1 MIGAVLQVRSNH
13 SKKRTRKNV
22 LFQIRISDQTDIHS
36 LRLTSVTT
44 QAQTYKVTH

>member
-13 SKKRTRKNV
+13 SKKEPKPV

-44 QAQTYKVTH
+44 EAQTYKVTH